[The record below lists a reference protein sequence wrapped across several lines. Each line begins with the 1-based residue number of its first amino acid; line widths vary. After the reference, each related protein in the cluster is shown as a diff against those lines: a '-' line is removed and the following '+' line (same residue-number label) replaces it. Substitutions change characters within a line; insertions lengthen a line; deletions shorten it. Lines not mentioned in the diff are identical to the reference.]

1 MELLRSEM
9 KEEIRSLKQRLT
21 KCERQNKELYK
32 RLKDPDA
39 SNLDSPRGGFGSN
52 YETNVQATKT
62 MKPREITT

>member
-9 KEEIRSLKQRLT
+9 KEEIRFLKQRLT
-21 KCERQNKELYK
+21 KCERQNKELFK
-32 RLKDPDA
+32 RLTDLDA
-39 SNLDSPRGGFGSN
+39 SNLESPRGGIGSN